1 MKSSLYWIGR
11 LNFERGEPVAITWV
25 RGVVSIKASAVRVAT
40 ILALLALAATAAD
53 QPGDLARCAVDL
65 DREDYASAIRGAQ
78 SFLRL
83 HPESVP
89 ARVLLARAYMGLNN
103 GIAALSELH
112 SALLRE
118 PDSIDALY
126 YLSKL
131 AGVLSVQEFGTV
143 GRKAPDSAR
152 MHQIRAE
159 TLEAQ
164 KDAAGA
170 EREYLVALEKRPG
183 TAYIMNALGDL
194 KRHERQ
200 YSEALLWYE
209 KVIAKDPDNYDA
221 LYGAGASYQLLRQ
234 PDALPLL
241 RRALKVDP
249 SSVAAKMALGEA
261 LLMTNNAAEA
271 VTFLEQAVKADPNL
285 RLLQFFL
292 GRAYQLVG
300 RKEESRLAFERS
312 RVLAAQEDEEE
323 RLLMGG
329 K

>member
-11 LNFERGEPVAITWV
+11 LSLGRGEPLAIAWAT
-25 RGVVSIKASAVRVAT
+25 GVVSIKVSTVRVVS
-40 ILALLALAATAAD
+40 ILALLTLAATAAD
-53 QPGDLARCAVDL
+53 QPAELTRCSIAL
-65 DREDYASAIRGAQ
+65 DREDYASAARDAQ

-89 ARVLLARAYMGLNN
+89 ARLLLARGYMGLNN
-103 GIAALSELH
+103 GTAALSELH

-118 PDSIDALY
+118 PGSIEALY

-131 AGVLSVQEFGTV
+131 AAVMSVQEFGVV
-143 GRKAPDSAR
+143 GRNAPDSAR

-194 KRHERQ
+194 KRHEKQ
-200 YSEALLWYE
+200 YAEALRWYE
-209 KVIAKDPDNYDA
+209 QVLARDPNNYDA
-221 LYGAGASYQLLRQ
+221 LYGAGASYHLLHQ
-234 PDALPLL
+234 GDALPLL
-241 RRALKVDP
+241 RRALKADP
-249 SSVAAKMALGEA
+249 SSTAAKMAIGEV
-261 LLMTNNAAEA
+261 LLLRNNAAEA
-271 VTFLEQAVKADPNL
+271 LTFLEQAAKVDPNF
-285 RLLQFFL
+285 RRLQFLL
-292 GRAYQLVG
+292 GHAYQLVG
-300 RKEESRLAFERS
+300 RKEDARLAFERS
-312 RVLAAQEDEEE
+312 RALAAREDEED
-323 RLLMGG
+323 RQSLGD